1 MKARVK
7 EEQREPE
14 AKNGCKHHWV
24 IEPADGITS
33 IGVCKVCKARMEF
46 YNSLTGPPHTGNP
59 HLFDLPALVDVD
71 QKLGR

>member
-1 MKARVK
+1 MKTRVK
-7 EEQREPE
+7 EEPREPE
-14 AKNGCKHHWV
+14 VKNVCKHHWV
-24 IEPADGITS
+24 IGPADGTTS

-46 YNSLTGPPHTGNP
+46 YNSLTGPLHTGNT